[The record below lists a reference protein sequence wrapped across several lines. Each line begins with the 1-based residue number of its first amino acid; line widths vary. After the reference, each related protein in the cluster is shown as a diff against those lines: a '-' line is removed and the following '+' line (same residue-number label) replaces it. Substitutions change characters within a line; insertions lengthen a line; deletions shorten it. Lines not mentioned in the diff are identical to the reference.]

1 MLQAVNNFLKNAGCS
16 YCQENDYSDKKENY
30 QNWKLCIKEN
40 EMFSALIL
48 YNDSLKKDISYL
60 SQKESSIDVID
71 QKNNKI
77 ILKLDYISNFE
88 DNNFAILVPD
98 EKYEKIYEELIKK
111 EKKLIKELN
120 SYYIDTYNIKI
131 N

>member
-1 MLQAVNNFLKNAGCS
+1 MLQAVNTFLKNAGCS

-40 EMFSALIL
+40 DMFSALIL

-60 SQKESSIDVID
+60 SHKESSIDVID
-71 QKNNKI
+71 KNDNKI

-98 EKYEKIYEELIKK
+98 DKYEEVYEELSKKDKKFIKD
-111 EKKLIKELN
+111 LN

>member
-48 YNDSLKKDISYL
+48 YNESLKKDISYL
-60 SQKESSIDVID
+60 SQKNSRIDLISKKD
-71 QKNNKI
+71 NKVV
-77 ILKLDYISNFE
+77 LKLDYIGNFE

-111 EKKLIKELN
+111 ERKLIKELN

>member
-1 MLQAVNNFLKNAGCS
+1 MLQAVNNFLKNSGCS

-48 YNDSLKKDISYL
+48 YNDILKKDISYL
-60 SQKESSIDVID
+60 CQKDSNIDIID
-71 QKNNKI
+71 KKDNKV

-98 EKYEKIYEELIKK
+98 EKYETIYEELIKK
-111 EKKLIKELN
+111 EKKYIKELD
-120 SYYIDTYNIKI
+120 SYYIDAYNIKI

>member
-1 MLQAVNNFLKNAGCS
+1 MLQAVNTFLKNAGCS

-40 EMFSALIL
+40 DMFSALIL

-60 SQKESSIDVID
+60 SHKESSIDVID
-71 QKNNKI
+71 KNDNKI

-88 DNNFAILVPD
+88 NNNFAILVPD
-98 EKYEKIYEELIKK
+98 DKYEEVYEELSKKDKKFIKD
-111 EKKLIKELN
+111 LN